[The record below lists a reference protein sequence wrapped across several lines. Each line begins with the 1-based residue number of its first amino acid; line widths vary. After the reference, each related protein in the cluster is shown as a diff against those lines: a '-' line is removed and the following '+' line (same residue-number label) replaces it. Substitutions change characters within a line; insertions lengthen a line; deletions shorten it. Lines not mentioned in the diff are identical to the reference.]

1 MSLFVLDTDTI
12 SILAEG
18 HASLELQIANQD
30 SRLIATTI
38 ISVEEILSGWYRLL
52 RQTKEDKQL
61 AEIYQELADAVRLVG
76 RWQIL
81 SFTETAMARFAQLK
95 ALKLNIGSMDLRIAA
110 ITLESG
116 GILVTR
122 NLRDFQRVPNLPL
135 VNWVT

>member
-1 MSLFVLDTDTI
+1 MASGNEGISRRTRCRGIRSSMSLFVLDTDTI

-81 SFTETAMARFAQLK
+81 S
-95 ALKLNIGSMDLRIAA
+95 
-110 ITLESG
+110 
-116 GILVTR
+116 
-122 NLRDFQRVPNLPL
+122 
-135 VNWVT
+135 